1 MTKTSLPTHPLG
13 EAANV
18 ISGVDQELAGCRFRD
33 NRLGQRLRKLL
44 THMAGAI
51 GGSLPLACQ
60 DWANTKAAYRFL
72 SNPKVSDDEILQG
85 HFQATRTRFAAFGG
99 PILVIQDTTELS
111 YERAQPERIGATR
124 RVNSGREK
132 EGRYRMHTVWAAH
145 ALLPGCDR
153 GWAAAGAFGDQVLD
167 EASVQGRPD
176 AQTQI

>member
-18 ISGVDQELAGCRFRD
+18 ISWVDQELAGCRFRD

-72 SNPKVSDDEILQG
+72 SNPKV
-85 HFQATRTRFAAFGG
+85 ATMRSFRAISKRREPALPPSMALSWSFRTQPNSPTKEHSLNG
-99 PILVIQDTTELS
+99 LV
-111 YERAQPERIGATR
+111 RP
-124 RVNSGREK
+124 
-132 EGRYRMHTVWAAH
+132 
-145 ALLPGCDR
+145 
-153 GWAAAGAFGDQVLD
+153 AG
-167 EASVQGRPD
+167 
-176 AQTQI
+176 